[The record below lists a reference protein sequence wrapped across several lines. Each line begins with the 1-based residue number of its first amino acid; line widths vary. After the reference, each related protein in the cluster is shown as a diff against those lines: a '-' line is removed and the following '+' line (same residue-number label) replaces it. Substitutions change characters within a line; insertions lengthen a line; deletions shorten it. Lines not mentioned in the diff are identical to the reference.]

1 MDAGW
6 QSQARTASPAAD
18 IVTLLTS
25 DFDFDLPED
34 RIAQHPVSPRDHA
47 RLLHVPVSAHPGQ
60 AAATIAGFAD
70 LSVRDLPHLLQPGD
84 VMVFNDTKVIPAQ
97 LTGIRARAA
106 ESGGEPGTK
115 IEVTLHKSDGL
126 DQWRVFAKPGRR
138 LKIGDRIDFAP
149 GFSALVLD
157 KTPDGEI
164 TLHFNVGG
172 AALLAALHRHGEMPL
187 PPYIRKLRAADSH
200 DAIDYQTVYA
210 RSEGAVAAPT
220 AGLHFTPELF
230 ASLAARGIE
239 RQMVTLHVGAGTFL
253 PVKAERIAEHKMHAE
268 YGEIDTATAAA
279 INQARAEGRRIV
291 AVGTTSLRLLESA
304 AASDG
309 TIKPFAGDTDIF
321 ITPGYRF
328 RCVDLLMTNF
338 HLPKSTLFMLVCA
351 FAGMER
357 MTSAYGHAIKQGYRF
372 FSYGDSSLLERAE

>member
-1 MDAGW
+1 MAGPGPN
-6 QSQARTASPAAD
+6 SIISSD

-34 RIAQHPVSPRDHA
+34 RVARHPASPRDSA
-47 RLLHVPVSAHPGQ
+47 RLLHIPARRDAVD
-60 AAATIAGFAD
+60 AGFGD
-70 LSVRDLPHLLQPGD
+70 LSIGDLPRLLLPGD

-106 ESGGEPGTK
+106 QLAGEPATK
-115 IEVTLHKSDGL
+115 IEVTLHKADGL

-138 LKIGDRIDFAP
+138 LKVGDQIVFAP
-149 GFSALVLD
+149 DFSAQVLD
-157 KTPDGEI
+157 KTPEGEI
-164 TLHFNVGG
+164 TLRFNAGG
-172 AALLAALHRHGEMPL
+172 AELLAALHRHGEMPL

-200 DAIDYQTVYA
+200 DAVDYQTVYA
-210 RSEGAVAAPT
+210 RAEGAVAAPT
-220 AGLHFTPELF
+220 AGLHFTPDLF
-230 ASLAARGIE
+230 AALAARGIE

-268 YGEIDTATAAA
+268 YGEIDAATASA

-291 AVGTTSLRLLESA
+291 SVGTTSLRLLESA
-304 AASDG
+304 AAADG
-309 TIKPFAGDTDIF
+309 SLKPFAGDTDIF

-328 RCVDLLMTNF
+328 KCIDLLMTNF

-357 MTSAYGHAIKQGYRF
+357 MKSAYGHAIKQGYRF